1 MLVPTAHSSRAEPTP
16 HRRARAHPVR
26 DVGHLLRFRAA
37 TVRRPRAAALAL
49 ALIGLVTVAA
59 AVGPAWVAVD
69 PDLARLLQPGLVG
82 VALVAVGGAAAAG
95 GGRELLGRD
104 AAAVLPI
111 SPLTDHLGAL
121 LLAPLS
127 AGWLIQA
134 WALLGLASAVGGP
147 AASLVAF
154 AWLVAVTVLAQ
165 AVGWAS
171 EWLRRRHRGLLPVRL
186 ALPILVGA
194 VLAAAPAPRAAAAN
208 RDGDLVVVVVVALL
222 VATLGLVALGARL
235 ARAVARL
242 VPRDEGRLETR
253 AHAPRPTPRSDFVVL
268 RRIDRGS
275 VWRSAPLRRGTW
287 LLALAP
293 GSVALAGGLDW
304 SALVMMPGLVA
315 SGCVLLFGVN
325 LWCLDGR
332 GMLWRETLPVAPRTV
347 LAARAWVLAELLV
360 GAGAVTL
367 VLGAVRAGR
376 PTVAELVAVVLALV
390 VVVAQSVSAGLRWSA
405 AHPHAV
411 DLRSARATP
420 APPLAM
426 VGYSL
431 RLAVATTVAGLLLTA
446 LAAVGRVDLMLAV
459 AAVLV
464 LVSTLRI
471 GRSVRRWAD
480 PVARAEVVAVVAA

>member
-1 MLVPTAHSSRAEPTP
+1 MPTAHSSRAE
-16 HRRARAHPVR
+16 RRPSRTHPVR
-26 DVGHLLRFRAA
+26 DVGHLLRFRAS
-37 TVRRPRAAALAL
+37 TLRRPRAAALAL
-49 ALIGLVTVAA
+49 AVIGLVTVAA
-59 AVGPAWVAVD
+59 AVVPAWLTVD
-69 PDLARLLQPGLVG
+69 PEVARLLQPGLVG
-82 VALVAVGGAAAAG
+82 VALVAVGSAAASG

-104 AAAVLPI
+104 AAAVHPI
-111 SPLTDHLGAL
+111 SPSTDHLGAL

-134 WALLGLASAVGGP
+134 WALLGLASAVGAPGAP
-147 AASLVAF
+147 VVALC
-154 AWLVAVTVLAQ
+154 WLVAVTALAQ

-171 EWLRRRHRGLLPVRL
+171 EWLRRRHRGLVAVRL
-186 ALPILVGA
+186 ALP
-194 VLAAAPAPRAAAAN
+194 
-208 RDGDLVVVVVVALL
+208 VVVAALLALGPAAVVADTIREGHLELPVVGALL
-222 VATLGLVALGARL
+222 VATVGLVGVGARL
-235 ARAVARL
+235 AAAVARL
-242 VPRDEGRLETR
+242 MPRDEGRLETR
-253 AHAPRPTPRSDFVVL
+253 AHAPRPTPHSDFVVL

-332 GMLWRETLPVAPRTV
+332 GMLWRETLPVAPHTV
-347 LAARAWVLAELLV
+347 LAARAWVLAELLL

-367 VLGAVRAGR
+367 LLGAVRAGR
-376 PTVAELVAVVLALV
+376 PTVAELAAVVSALV
-390 VVVAQSVSAGLRWSA
+390 VVVAQSVSAALRWSA

-431 RLAVATTVAGLLLTA
+431 RLAVSTTFAGLLLA
-446 LAAVGRVDLMLAV
+446 GLAAAGRIDLLLAV
-459 AAVLV
+459 SVVLV
-464 LVSTLRI
+464 LASALRI
-471 GRSVRRWAD
+471 ARSVRRWAD

>member
-1 MLVPTAHSSRAEPTP
+1 MPTAPSSRAEPTP
-16 HRRARAHPVR
+16 HRGPRAHPVR

-37 TVRRPRAAALAL
+37 TVRRRRAAVIGLAVL
-49 ALIGLVTVAA
+49 GLVTLA
-59 AVGPAWVAVD
+59 VAVVPGWWVVD
-69 PDLARLLQPGLVG
+69 PAIARLLQPALAG
-82 VALVAVGGAAAAG
+82 VALVALGGAAAAG

-104 AAAVLPI
+104 AAAVHPI

-121 LLAPLS
+121 VLAPLS

-134 WALLGLASAVGGP
+134 WALLGLASAVGTPGAP
-147 AASLVAF
+147 VVALC
-154 AWLVAVTVLAQ
+154 WLVAVTVLAQ

-171 EWLRRRHRGLLPVRL
+171 EWLRRRHRALLPVRL
-186 ALPILVGA
+186 ALPVVVAG
-194 VLAAAPAPRAAAAN
+194 VLAAGPAAVVASAI
-208 RDGDLVVVVVVALL
+208 RDGDRAVVVAVTLL
-222 VATLGLVALGARL
+222 ALGLGLVVAGARV
-235 ARAVARL
+235 AAATARL
-242 VPRDEGRLETR
+242 MPRDEAVLETR

-268 RRIDRGS
+268 RRVDRGS

-293 GSVALAGGLDW
+293 GMVALVGGLDW

-347 LAARAWVLAELLV
+347 VAARTWVLAELLV

-367 VLGAVRAGR
+367 ALGAVRAGR
-376 PTVAELVAVVLALV
+376 PSGAELAAVVLALV
-390 VVVAQSVSAGLRWSA
+390 VVVAQSLSAGLRWSA

-431 RLAVATTVAGLLLTA
+431 RLAVSTTVAGLLLTA
-446 LAAVGRVDLMLAV
+446 LAAAGRVDLLIAV

-471 GRSVRRWAD
+471 ARSVRRWAD

>member
-1 MLVPTAHSSRAEPTP
+1 MPTARSSPAEPTP

-49 ALIGLVTVAA
+49 AVLGLATVAA
-59 AVGPAWVAVD
+59 AVVPAWVTVD
-69 PDLARLLQPGLVG
+69 PGLARLLQPGLVAI
-82 VALVAVGGAAAAG
+82 ALVAGGSAAASG
-95 GGRELLGRD
+95 GGRELLPRD
-104 AAAVLPI
+104 AAAVHPI

-121 LLAPLS
+121 LLSPLS

-134 WALLGLASAVGGP
+134 WALLGLASAVGVP
-147 AASLVAF
+147 AAPVVALC
-154 AWLVAVTVLAQ
+154 WLVASTVLAQ
-165 AVGWAS
+165 AVGWTS

-186 ALPILVGA
+186 ALPLVVAGL
-194 VLAAAPAPRAAAAN
+194 LAAGPAEVVAATI
-208 RDGDLVVVVVVALL
+208 RDGDLIVVVVVTL
-222 VATLGLVALGARL
+222 VVVTLGLVVLGARL
-235 ARAVARL
+235 AGAVARL

-304 SALVMMPGLVA
+304 PALVLMPGLVA

-347 LAARAWVLAELLV
+347 VAARAWVLAELLL

-367 VLGAVRAGR
+367 LLGAVRAGR
-376 PTVAELVAVVLALV
+376 PTAAELAAVVLALA

-431 RLAVATTVAGLLLTA
+431 RLAVATTVAGLLLTG
-446 LAAVGRVDLMLAV
+446 LATAGRVDLLLAV

-464 LVSTLRI
+464 LVSALRI
-471 GRSVRRWAD
+471 SRSVRRWAD
-480 PVARAEVVAVVAA
+480 PLARAEVVAVVAA

>member
-1 MLVPTAHSSRAEPTP
+1 MPVPTAHSSPASRAG
-16 HRRARAHPVR
+16 HRQPRAHPVR

-37 TVRRPRAAALAL
+37 TLRRPRVAALAL
-49 ALIGLVTVAA
+49 AVIGLVTVAA
-59 AVGPAWVAVD
+59 AVVPAWVAAD
-69 PDLARLLQPGLVG
+69 PALTRLLQPALVG

-104 AAAVLPI
+104 AAAVVPV

-134 WALLGLASAVGGP
+134 WALLGLASAVGAPGAP
-147 AASLVAF
+147 LVAL

-165 AVGWAS
+165 AVGWMS
-171 EWLRRRHRGLLPVRL
+171 EWLRRRHRALLLVRLLLPV
-186 ALPILVGA
+186 LVA
-194 VLAAAPAPRAAAAN
+194 VLLAGPAAVVARTLRGGDPRWTA
-208 RDGDLVVVVVVALL
+208 GVVAVLLVVAL
-222 VATLGLVALGARL
+222 GLVLVGARL
-235 ARAVARL
+235 AASVARL
-242 VPRDEGRLETR
+242 MPRDEGRLETR

-293 GSVALAGGLDW
+293 GSIALAGGLDW

-332 GMLWRETLPVAPRTV
+332 GMLWRETLPVSPRTV

-360 GAGAVTL
+360 GAGAATL
-367 VLGAVRAGR
+367 LLGAVRAGR
-376 PTVAELVAVVLALV
+376 PTAAELLAVVLALA

-431 RLAVATTVAGLLLTA
+431 RLAVATTVAGLLLTG
-446 LAAVGRVDLMLAV
+446 LAAAGRVDLLLAV
-459 AAVLV
+459 GAVLV

-471 GRSVRRWAD
+471 TRSVRRWAD
-480 PVARAEVVAVVAA
+480 PVARA

>member
-1 MLVPTAHSSRAEPTP
+1 M
-16 HRRARAHPVR
+16 R

-49 ALIGLVTVAA
+49 AVIGLVAVAA
-59 AVGPAWVAVD
+59 AVVPAAAGVD
-69 PDLARLLQPGLVG
+69 PDLARLLQPALVG
-82 VALVAVGGAAAAG
+82 VALVAVGSAAASG

-104 AAAVLPI
+104 AAAVHPI

-134 WALLGLASAVGGP
+134 WALLGLASAAGGP
-147 AASLVAF
+147 AAPVVALC
-154 AWLVAVTVLAQ
+154 WLVATTVLAQ
-165 AVGWAS
+165 AVGWTS

-186 ALPILVGA
+186 ALPLVAGGL
-194 VLAAAPAPRAAAAN
+194 LAAGPAEVVAAAI
-208 RDGDLVVVVVVALL
+208 RDGDVLLVVVVTLVV
-222 VATLGLVALGARL
+222 VTLGLVALGARL

-242 VPRDEGRLETR
+242 APRDEGRLETR
-253 AHAPRPTPRSDFVVL
+253 AHSPRPTPRSDFVVL
-268 RRIDRGS
+268 RRVDRGS

-293 GSVALAGGLDW
+293 GSIAVAGGLDW
-304 SALVMMPGLVA
+304 PALVMMPGLVA

-347 LAARAWVLAELLV
+347 VAARAWVLAELLL
-360 GAGAVTL
+360 GAGTATL

-390 VVVAQSVSAGLRWSA
+390 VVVAQSVSAALRWSA

-431 RLAVATTVAGLLLTA
+431 RLAVSTTFAGLLLA
-446 LAAVGRVDLMLAV
+446 GLAGAGRIDLLLAV

-471 GRSVRRWAD
+471 ARSVRGWAD
-480 PVARAEVVAVVAA
+480 PVTRSGIVAVVAA

>member
-1 MLVPTAHSSRAEPTP
+1 M
-16 HRRARAHPVR
+16 R

-37 TVRRPRAAALAL
+37 TVRRPRVAATALAVL
-49 ALIGLVTVAA
+49 VLVTVAA
-59 AVGPAWVAVD
+59 AVVPSWVAVD
-69 PDLARLLQPGLVG
+69 PAAGRLLQPALVG
-82 VALVAVGGAAAAG
+82 VALVSLGGAAAAG

-104 AAAVLPI
+104 AAAVHPI
-111 SPLTDHLGAL
+111 SPMTDHLGAL

-134 WALLGLASAVGGP
+134 WALLGLAAAAGTASAP
-147 AASLVAF
+147 AVALG
-154 AWLVAVTVLAQ
+154 WLVAMTVLAQ

-186 ALPILVGA
+186 VLPLVVGA
-194 VLAAAPAPRAAAAN
+194 ILAAGPAAVVADAI
-208 RDGDLVVVVVVALL
+208 RDGDRVAAVVVTLSLL
-222 VATLGLVALGARL
+222 TLGLVALGARL
-235 ARAVARL
+235 AGAGARL

-253 AHAPRPTPRSDFVVL
+253 SHAPRPTPRSGFVVL
-268 RRIDRGS
+268 RRVDRGS

-293 GSVALAGGLDW
+293 GSVALVGGLDW
-304 SALVMMPGLVA
+304 PALVMMPGLVA

-332 GMLWRETLPVAPRTV
+332 GMLWRETLPVAPHTV
-347 LAARAWVLAELLV
+347 VAARAWVLAELLV

-367 VLGAVRAGR
+367 LLGALRAGR
-376 PTVAELVAVVLALV
+376 PTAAELAAVVLALA
-390 VVVAQSVSAGLRWSA
+390 VVVAQSLSAALRWSA

-431 RLAVATTVAGLLLTA
+431 RLAVSTTFAGLLLA
-446 LAAVGRVDLMLAV
+446 GLAGAGRIDLLLAASV
-459 AAVLV
+459 VLV
-464 LVSTLRI
+464 LVSAIRI
-471 GRSVRRWAD
+471 TRSVRRWAD

>member
-1 MLVPTAHSSRAEPTP
+1 M
-16 HRRARAHPVR
+16 R

-37 TVRRPRAAALAL
+37 TVRRPRAGALAL
-49 ALIGLVTVAA
+49 AVLGLVTVAA
-59 AVGPAWVAVD
+59 AVVPAWLAVD
-69 PDLARLLQPGLVG
+69 PSVGRLLQPALVG
-82 VALVAVGGAAAAG
+82 VVLVAVGASTAGG
-95 GGRELLGRD
+95 GGRELIGRD
-104 AAAVLPI
+104 AAAVHPV
-111 SPLTDHLGAL
+111 SPLTDHLGSL

-134 WALLGLASAVGGP
+134 WALLGLA
-147 AASLVAF
+147 AATGVPGAPLVAL
-154 AWLVAVTVLAQ
+154 AWLMAVTALAQ
-165 AVGWAS
+165 AVGWTS

-186 ALPILVGA
+186 ALPVAVGGLLA
-194 VLAAAPAPRAAAAN
+194 VGPAATVASAI
-208 RDGDLVVVVVVALL
+208 RDGDLVAVVLVTLA

-253 AHAPRPTPRSDFVVL
+253 AHAPRPTPHSDLALL

-293 GSVALAGGLDW
+293 GSVALVGGLDW

-347 LAARAWVLAELLV
+347 VAARTWVLAELLV

-367 VLGAVRAGR
+367 LLGAVRAGR
-376 PTVAELVAVVLALV
+376 PTAAELAAVVLALV
-390 VVVAQSVSAGLRWSA
+390 VVVAQSLSAGLRWSA

-411 DLRSARATP
+411 DLRSSRATP

-431 RLAVATTVAGLLLTA
+431 RLAAVTTFAGLLLTA
-446 LAAVGRVDLMLAV
+446 LAAVGRVDLLLGV
-459 AAVLV
+459 AGVLV
-464 LVSTLRI
+464 LVSALRI
-471 GRSVRRWAD
+471 ARSVRRWAD
-480 PVARAEVVAVVAA
+480 PVARAQVVAAVAA

>member
-1 MLVPTAHSSRAEPTP
+1 MPVPTAHSSRAES
-16 HRRARAHPVR
+16 RRARARAVR

-49 ALIGLVTVAA
+49 AVLGSVTVAA
-59 AVGPAWVAVD
+59 AVVPARVVVD
-69 PDLARLLQPGLVG
+69 ASLGRLLEPALVG

-104 AAAVLPI
+104 AAAVHPV

-134 WALLGLASAVGGP
+134 WALLGLASAVGVPGAP
-147 AASLVAF
+147 VVAL
-154 AWLVAVTVLAQ
+154 AWLVAVTALAQ
-165 AVGWAS
+165 AAGWSS
-171 EWLRRRHRGLLPVRL
+171 EWLRRRHPGLLPVRL
-186 ALPILVGA
+186 VLPLLVGA
-194 VLAAAPAPRAAAAN
+194 ALVAPAEVVAAAI
-208 RDGDLVVVVVVALL
+208 RDGDLAVGVVVAL
-222 VATLGLVALGARL
+222 VAMGVGLVVLGARP
-235 ARAVARL
+235 AAAVARL

-293 GSVALAGGLDW
+293 GAVALAGGLDW

-347 LAARAWVLAELLV
+347 VAARTWVLAELLV

-367 VLGAVRAGR
+367 LLGAVRAGR
-376 PTVAELVAVVLALV
+376 PTAAELVAVVLALV
-390 VVVAQSVSAGLRWSA
+390 VVVAQSLSAGLRWSA

-446 LAAVGRVDLMLAV
+446 LAAAGRVDLLLAV
-459 AAVLV
+459 TAVLV
-464 LVSTLRI
+464 LVSALRI
-471 GRSVRRWAD
+471 ARSVRRWAD